1 MSKKGIALFLAFL
14 MLFSI
19 FTPQMTTYAATTENI
34 EEVTTSEDT
43 NENDLEQSTEEP
55 ENTGQNTEITS
66 TESVEESTEQST
78 EQSTEVEPDA
88 QAAPTGAPVT
98 LSDDGMS
105 DVVLETFTRAA
116 GSVQYYG
123 GVKYKNTTVAHFT
136 IGGETAFCMQHGIPA
151 PSTGMQY
158 NDSIYEDENIRR
170 VLYYGWN
177 GQAQWSGFDG
187 NENKGIVIT
196 SLALSHYYHNTPANV
211 NTSYYIEMGLKDF
224 IDYCN
229 ANSIPDSRISFS
241 TDSVKA
247 YRSGDMQ
254 RTDSQKRDAQYVQSF
269 PAWKKMGYSVK
280 RGETGLKIW
289 VPVKVTLLN
298 INGNNVPLSDA
309 TKEQKEAYRKG
320 DIEGKVISRFKIG
333 TVFDIG
339 QTTFPPEDYPKL
351 FSVGYPSELHE
362 DLCKGVADFAKDVI
376 HCDVKYEDLSS
387 ATLRGFYSRDLNQ
400 IVINSSLKGTQK
412 LSTLCHELGHALRHN
427 TVSKLSTH
435 GKELEADAVSVMIE
449 SGLGLELTDARKDH
463 LADHY
468 RDFKAEIKQE
478 LGKDFTDEAMIQKI
492 DDMLSSVYS
501 TYNDIVEDLNK
512 SIEKYVPQE
521 RLLEYQKNN
530 EVSHEQLPKK
540 DIDVAPEMDMDY
552 DLEM

>member
-1 MSKKGIALFLAFL
+1 MTNVQDGQDAFWTYVYVQDNGDGIDRVQFPIWTAANGQDDLIKNWRTDSTAKGEKGTWTVNGAVYNYRYHTYTSSHNNEHGEYYTHAYAFDKYGGYSFIAGNFKFTYEITINHYQQNVSGSGYTLVATDKITGNYDSIVSPTVNTYTGFTSPATKNITVPVGGTTVSYYYSRNQYTVTIDSDSGIAAA
-14 MLFSI
+14 SGAG
-19 FTPQMTTYAATTENI
+19 TYYY
-34 EEVTTSEDT
+34 
-43 NENDLEQSTEEP
+43 
-55 ENTGQNTEITS
+55 
-66 TESVEESTEQST
+66 
-78 EQSTEVEPDA
+78 
-88 QAAPTGAPVT
+88 GAPVT
-98 LSDDGMS
+98 VSINVKDGYK
-105 DVVLETFTRAA
+105 LETA
-116 GSVQYYG
+116 S
-123 GVKYKNTTVAHFT
+123 
-136 IGGETAFCMQHGIPA
+136 
-151 PSTGMQY
+151 S
-158 NDSIYEDENIRR
+158 S
-170 VLYYGWN
+170 
-177 GQAQWSGFDG
+177 
-187 NENKGIVIT
+187 
-196 SLALSHYYHNTPANV
+196 
-211 NTSYYIEMGLKDF
+211 
-224 IDYCN
+224 N
-229 ANSIPDSRISFS
+229 ADISN
-241 TDSVKA
+241 
-247 YRSGDMQ
+247 
-254 RTDSQKRDAQYVQSF
+254 
-269 PAWKKMGYSVK
+269 P
-280 RGETGLKIW
+280 
-289 VPVKVTLLN
+289 
-298 INGNNVPLSDA
+298 
-309 TKEQKEAYRKG
+309 YRKG

>member
-1 MSKKGIALFLAFL
+1 MVYRNIFLQINKNRLEHMSF
-14 MLFSI
+14 MV
-19 FTPQMTTYAATTENI
+19 
-34 EEVTTSEDT
+34 VTVY
-43 NENDLEQSTEEP
+43 L
-55 ENTGQNTEITS
+55 
-66 TESVEESTEQST
+66 
-78 EQSTEVEPDA
+78 
-88 QAAPTGAPVT
+88 
-98 LSDDGMS
+98 
-105 DVVLETFTRAA
+105 
-116 GSVQYYG
+116 
-123 GVKYKNTTVAHFT
+123 
-136 IGGETAFCMQHGIPA
+136 
-151 PSTGMQY
+151 
-158 NDSIYEDENIRR
+158 
-170 VLYYGWN
+170 
-177 GQAQWSGFDG
+177 
-187 NENKGIVIT
+187 
-196 SLALSHYYHNTPANV
+196 
-211 NTSYYIEMGLKDF
+211 
-224 IDYCN
+224 
-229 ANSIPDSRISFS
+229 
-241 TDSVKA
+241 
-247 YRSGDMQ
+247 
-254 RTDSQKRDAQYVQSF
+254 
-269 PAWKKMGYSVK
+269 
-280 RGETGLKIW
+280 
-289 VPVKVTLLN
+289 PVKVTLLN

-468 RDFKAEIKQE
+468 KDFKAEIKRE